1 MKTREQIYKGEGA
14 ALLRILTTYHA
25 LHYEQV
31 LQLFDKNRDS
41 IKSLI
46 TSLTK
51 QGRIYHDKE
60 QHLLC
65 DTEES
70 ANSPDMGT
78 IAAFWVLLDFKKA
91 LIYHTSGDFPVKLHF
106 FSHDET
112 YEIIYVAN
120 GQEALMNHVFESIP
134 PREALRIII
143 IESENKRENLRL
155 MVWLPTAWSPL
166 TALSATTKRKR
177 FHEHKYT
184 NHISEI
190 TGCGK
195 RDRKAQKHPFC
206 FENYRH

>member
-143 IESENKRENLRL
+143 IESEKQAGELTIDGVIAYC
-155 MVWLPTAWSPL
+155 MVTPDGSV
-166 TALSATTKRKR
+166 SYYKKK
-177 FHEHKYT
+177 EV
-184 NHISEI
+184 S
-190 TGCGK
+190 
-195 RDRKAQKHPFC
+195 
-206 FENYRH
+206 

>member
-46 TSLTK
+46 TSLTN

-70 ANSPDMGT
+70 ANLIIPGLSEPPVRTLRAIYSGNSEPLY
-78 IAAFWVLLDFKKA
+78 WVLLH
-91 LIYHTSGDFPVKLHF
+91 IFPLHC
-106 FSHDET
+106 
-112 YEIIYVAN
+112 
-120 GQEALMNHVFESIP
+120 
-134 PREALRIII
+134 
-143 IESENKRENLRL
+143 
-155 MVWLPTAWSPL
+155 
-166 TALSATTKRKR
+166 
-177 FHEHKYT
+177 KYT
-184 NHISEI
+184 
-190 TGCGK
+190 
-195 RDRKAQKHPFC
+195 PLV
-206 FENYRH
+206 